1 MQDRAGLIHAR
12 LPHTQSIKVL
22 IGAHVDM
29 LERLQ
34 VCRDVP
40 DRHRTELRNDGVAD
54 GLARMAWTVRLPS
67 TKFSAS
73 SA

>member
-1 MQDRAGLIHAR
+1 MQDPAGLIHAK

-22 IGAHVDM
+22 RGAHVDM

-40 DRHRTELRNDGVAD
+40 DRHGAELRNDGFAD
-54 GLARMAWTVRLPS
+54 GLDGAPPS
-67 TKFSAS
+67 TKFRA
-73 SA
+73 